1 MKIYVKSSCS
11 YSDALANF
19 KSMYPKVSVMN
30 DGQNEDE
37 SGWVVETNDGGFHTI
52 SDTQISQYYSSYDQ
66 AYSHSLAERKPKS
79 NKGGLFEHS
88 FYYADKRKSNEEII
102 EFLKSTNKPIKYTY
116 GYKWKHPST
125 YEVPKTL
132 DQAIA
137 IVNENGLLDVEEKP
151 DYIDM
156 NEFSENDM
164 W

>member
-30 DGQNEDE
+30 DGQNKDE

-88 FYYADKRKSNEEII
+88 FYYADKRKSDEEII
-102 EFLKSTNKPIKYTY
+102 EFLKSTNKPIKYT
-116 GYKWKHPST
+116 
-125 YEVPKTL
+125 
-132 DQAIA
+132 IA
-137 IVNENGLLDVEEKP
+137 IVNRASLLDVEEKP

-156 NEFSENDM
+156 NEYSSNDM